1 MRQSAAPF
9 RTLGFH
15 PSHAV
20 SLDLSTPVQYVKGV
34 GPKRAEELAAK
45 GIQTAGDLLY
55 YAPFRYE
62 DRSNLKPVSRL
73 APGETATVIATVVR
87 VHSPRFRRR
96 DLGMIEAI
104 FTDGSRMPLAAR
116 WFHAQ
121 YLANLLQPGVRA
133 ALYGKVEL
141 DTYQGGLIMLHPEFE
156 ILRGDEEDEDAG
168 LHTGRIVPVYEAA
181 GKVSTRVFRN
191 VLYRLTSALDDA
203 PDPLPES
210 VRRRMRLPALAESL
224 RCLHFPP
231 QETDLRLLNAFRTPA
246 QTRLIFEEF
255 FWLQAGLALKRDEE
269 RSAAGIPFRLT
280 DRVREQIKKMLPFKP
295 TAAQKRVLGEIARDM
310 VAPSPMHR
318 LLQGDVG
325 SGKTI
330 IAAQAA
336 VIAVENGYQTAILAP
351 TEILATQHY
360 FNFRKIFEPLR
371 YNIVLLLGSLTKKE
385 KELNK
390 RAVSTGFA
398 HIVIGTH
405 ALIEEDVAFAR
416 LGLVII
422 DEQHRFGVLQR
433 KALQQKGVSPDVLVM
448 TATPIPRTLALTVYG
463 DLDLSLIDELPPGRK
478 PIQTIHKT
486 RHEIEQVYSFLLR
499 EIRAGR
505 QAYIVYPAI
514 EENEATALKAAEAA
528 YRELTQHVFPDLRIG
543 LLHGRLPAEEKDR
556 VMDAFKRGELQIL
569 VSTTVIEV
577 GVDVPN
583 ATVMVI
589 ENAERFGLAQLHQLR
604 GRVGR
609 GAAQSYC
616 ILVTDK
622 LSEAAQERIRTL
634 VESGDGFA
642 ISEMDLKLRG
652 PGEFLG
658 TRQSGLPVFRIG
670 NLIRDHDILEA
681 ARREALDFAAHPP
694 SKEEFERAMRYVREH
709 WQRRY
714 GLALVG

>member
-1 MRQSAAPF
+1 MPF
-9 RTLGFH
+9 D
-15 PSHAV
+15 P
-20 SLDLSTPVQYVKGV
+20 STPVMYVKGV

-45 GIQTAGDLLY
+45 GIESAGDLLY

-62 DRSNLKPVSRL
+62 DRSNLKPVDRL
-73 APGETATVIATVVR
+73 VPGETATVIAAVER
-87 VHSPRFRRR
+87 LQAPRFRRR
-96 DLGMIEAI
+96 DLGMIEAV
-104 FTDGSRMPLAAR
+104 FTDGSRMRLTAR

-121 YLANLLQPGVRA
+121 YLAGLLHPGLRV
-133 ALYGKVEL
+133 ALFGKVEF
-141 DTYQGGLIMLHPEFE
+141 DTYQGGLVMLHPEFE
-156 ILRGDEEDEDAG
+156 ILRGEEDDEDAS

-181 GKVSTRVFRN
+181 GKVSSRVLRN
-191 VLYRLTSALDDA
+191 ILFRLTSTL
-203 PDPLPES
+203 PELEDPLPES
-210 VRRRMRLPALAESL
+210 VRRRLRLPALSEAL
-224 RCLHFPP
+224 RNLHFPP
-231 QETDLRLLNAFRTPA
+231 ADADLRLLNAFRTPA

-255 FWLQAGLALKRDEE
+255 FWLQAGLLLKRAEE
-269 RSAAGIPFRLT
+269 RSAAGISFQLT

-310 VAPSPMHR
+310 ASPTPMNR

-330 IAAQAA
+330 VAAQAA

-351 TEILATQHY
+351 TEILAIQHY
-360 FNFRKIFEPLR
+360 LNFRKIFEPLGYR
-371 YNIVLLLGSLTKKE
+371 IVPLLGSLTRKGKE
-385 KELNK
+385 TGK
-390 RAVSTGFA
+390 RAAATGFA
-398 HIVIGTH
+398 QIVIGTH
-405 ALIEEDVAFAR
+405 ALLEEDVAFAR

-433 KALQQKGVSPDVLVM
+433 KALQQKGVAPDVLVM

-463 DLDLSLIDELPPGRK
+463 DLDLSVIDELPPGRK
-478 PIQTIHKT
+478 PVQTIHHT
-486 RHEIEQVYSFLLR
+486 RHDIEQVYSFVLR
-499 EIRAGR
+499 EVRAGR

-514 EENEATALKAAEAA
+514 EENEATALKAAEAG
-528 YRELTQHVFPDLRIG
+528 YRELSGHVFAGLPVG
-543 LLHGRLPAEEKDR
+543 LLHGRLPAEEKER
-556 VMDAFKRGELQIL
+556 VMESFKRGETRIL

-622 LSEAAQERIRTL
+622 LSDAARERIRTL
-634 VESGDGFA
+634 VESGDGFY

-681 ARREALDFAAHPP
+681 ARREALEFAERPP
-694 SKEEFERAMRYVREH
+694 SPEEFERAMRYVREH
-709 WQRRY
+709 WQKRY

>member
-1 MRQSAAPF
+1 MPF
-9 RTLGFH
+9 DF
-15 PSHAV
+15 
-20 SLDLSTPVQYVKGV
+20 STPVQFIKGV
-34 GPKRAEELAAK
+34 GPKRAQELSAK
-45 GIQTAGDLLY
+45 GVHTAGDLLCY
-55 YAPFRYE
+55 CPFRYE
-62 DRSNLKPVSRL
+62 DRSNLKPVSSL

-87 VHSPRFRRR
+87 IQAPRFRRR
-96 DLGMIEAI
+96 DLGMIEAV
-104 FTDGSRMPLAAR
+104 FTDGSRLPLTAR
-116 WFHAQ
+116 WFHAR
-121 YLANLLQPGVRA
+121 YLASLLQPGARV
-133 ALYGKVEL
+133 ALYGKV
-141 DTYQGGLIMLHPEFE
+141 DFDARQGGLLMLHPEFE
-156 ILRGDEEDEDAG
+156 ILRGEEDNEESG
-168 LHTGRIVPVYEAA
+168 LHAGRIVPVYEAA
-181 GKVSTRVFRN
+181 GKISARVFRN
-191 VLYRLTSALDDA
+191 VLHRLTAALDDA

-210 VRRRMRLPALAESL
+210 VRRKLRLPALAHSL
-224 RCLHFPP
+224 RALHFPP

-246 QTRLIFEEF
+246 QVRLIFEEF
-255 FWLQAGLALKRDEE
+255 FWLQAGLALQRKKEL
-269 RSAAGIPFRLT
+269 SAAGISFQLT
-280 DRVREQIKKMLPFKP
+280 DRVREQVKKMLPFKP
-295 TAAQKRVLGEIARDM
+295 TPAQKRVLGEIARDM
-310 VAPSPMHR
+310 AAPSPMNR

-330 IAAQAA
+330 VAAQAA
-336 VIAVENGYQTAILAP
+336 VIAVENGYQAAILAP

-360 FNFRKIFEPLR
+360 LNFRRIFEPLR
-371 YNIVLLLGSLTKKE
+371 YNIVLLLGSQARKE
-385 KELNK
+385 KALHK

-398 HIVIGTH
+398 PIVIGTH
-405 ALIEEDVAFAR
+405 ALIEEDVRFSR

-463 DLDLSLIDELPPGRK
+463 DLDLSVIDELPPGRK
-478 PIQTIHKT
+478 PIQTLHKT
-486 RHEIEQVYSFLLR
+486 RSEIEQVYSFLLR
-499 EIRAGR
+499 EIQAGR

-514 EENEATALKAAEAA
+514 EENDATALKAAEAA
-528 YRELTQHVFPDLRIG
+528 YRELTLHVFPGLRIG
-543 LLHGRLPAEEKDR
+543 LLHGRLPDGEKDR
-556 VMDAFKRGELQIL
+556 VMEAFQRGGIQIL

-622 LSEAAQERIRTL
+622 LPESAQERIRTL
-634 VESGDGFA
+634 VESGDGFH
-642 ISEMDLKLRG
+642 ISEMDLRLRG

-670 NLIRDHDILEA
+670 NLIRDHDILET
-681 ARREALDFAAHPP
+681 ARREALEFVAHPP
-694 SKEEFERAMRYVREH
+694 SGEEFDRVARYVREH
-709 WQRRY
+709 WRQRF

>member
-1 MRQSAAPF
+1 VPVDF
-9 RTLGFH
+9 
-15 PSHAV
+15 
-20 SLDLSTPVQYVKGV
+20 STPVMYVKGV
-34 GPKRAEELAAK
+34 GPKRAEDLRAK
-45 GIQTAGDLLY
+45 GLETAADLLY

-62 DRSNLKPVSRL
+62 DRSNLKPLNRL
-73 APGETATVIATVVR
+73 APGETATVVASVR
-87 VHSPRFRRR
+87 AIHTPRFRRR
-96 DLGMIEAI
+96 DLGLFEAE
-104 FTDGSRMPLAAR
+104 FADGSGITLTAR

-133 ALYGKVEL
+133 ALFGKVEF
-141 DTYQGGLIMLHPEFE
+141 DTYHGGLVMMHPELE
-156 ILRGDEEDEDAG
+156 IFRGDEDEEEAG

-191 VLYRLTSALDDA
+191 ILFRLTSDLSGLE
-203 PDPLPES
+203 DPLPGS
-210 VRRRMRLPALAESL
+210 IRQRLRLPGLAQSL

-231 QETDLRLLNAFRTPA
+231 PETDLNLLNSFRTPE
-246 QTRLIFEEF
+246 QFRLIFEEF
-255 FWLQAGLALKRDEE
+255 FWLEAGMALKRSEE
-269 RSAAGIPFRLT
+269 RAAAGISFRLT

-310 VAPSPMHR
+310 ASPAPMNR

-330 IAAQAA
+330 VAAQAA
-336 VIAVENGYQTAILAP
+336 VIAVENGYQVAILAP

-360 FNFRKIFEPLR
+360 LNFRRIFEPLQYR
-371 YNIVLLLGSLTKKE
+371 IVPLLGSLTKKE
-385 KELNK
+385 KELGK
-390 RAVSTGFA
+390 RAAATGFA
-398 HIVIGTH
+398 NIVIGTH
-405 ALIEEDVAFAR
+405 ALIEEDVQFAR

-448 TATPIPRTLALTVYG
+448 TATPIPRTLALTIYG
-463 DLDLSLIDELPPGRK
+463 DLDLSIIDELPPGRK
-478 PIQTIHKT
+478 PVKTIHKT
-486 RHEIEQVYSFLLR
+486 RDELEQVYSFVQK
-499 EIRAGR
+499 EVEAGR

-514 EENEATALKAAEAA
+514 EENEATALKAAEAG
-528 YRELTQHVFPDLRIG
+528 YRELSQRVFPHLAVG
-543 LLHGRLPAEEKDR
+543 LLHGRLPAEEKER
-556 VMDAFKRGELQIL
+556 VMDAFKRGEIRIL
-569 VSTTVIEV
+569 VSTTVVEV

-609 GAAQSYC
+609 GAAQSWC

-622 LSEAAQERIRTL
+622 LSDTARERIRTL
-634 VESGDGFA
+634 VESSDGFY

-670 NLIRDHDILEA
+670 NLLRDQEILEL
-681 ARREALDFAAHPP
+681 ARREALAFAESPP
-694 SKEEFERAMRYVREH
+694 SREEYERAMRYVREH